1 MKAVA
6 TEANEQSTAAE
17 DALRRAVDTTP
28 AFIHTA
34 RPDGY
39 LDYFNRGWLDFLG
52 KSLEDVCGWRWT
64 ESVHPEDVAALVQ
77 KWRAALASGE
87 PLEVEARV
95 RRADGSYRAFLH
107 RKLPLHDEHG
117 NIVKWFGSSVD
128 IEDRKCAEQKIAE
141 KASQLERSEFY
152 LREGER
158 LAHMGSWSLR
168 ADGIFDYWSPET
180 FAIFDFDPSQGIP
193 TLTQWL
199 APVQP
204 DGRDLLTRTIDKMF
218 REGVRGDVR
227 YWVDHPK
234 KGKRMMHSTGEPVLE
249 NGKVTR
255 LIGNTLDITER
266 ERAEEEL
273 RASERKYRNLV
284 DTTPAFV
291 HTALPNG
298 EVDFYNRGW
307 LEYVGLP
314 LTDLLGWGWTGMIH
328 PEDVE
333 AIMPIWREALGAGEP
348 FVAESRVRRA
358 DGQYR
363 WFLHREEPL
372 RNEAGEIVKWY
383 GSSIEIEERKIAEE
397 KIREQEAELRQILD
411 LTPHHLYVFGPD
423 GGLLY
428 VNQFALAYLGA
439 DLAEMVAASRINFI
453 HPDDRQGYLAEKEK
467 GLLAGKSYEFE
478 LRILR
483 RDGTYR
489 WFLGRG
495 NPLKDE
501 QGRITRWYNTAT
513 DIEDRKRAEE
523 EIRKENIVLREE
535 INSTSMFEEVLGT
548 SAVLQRVLA
557 LAAKVAP
564 TDSTVLIMGETGTGK
579 ELIARAIHKRSKR
592 AERSFVSVNCAAIP
606 SSLIMSEL
614 FGHEKGAFTGAV
626 QRRLGRFELAEGGT
640 LFLDEVG
647 DLPLET
653 QIALLR
659 VLQEREFERVGGT
672 EMLRCDVRVISATN
686 RDLHSAIAAGSF
698 RSDLFYR
705 LNVFPIELPPLRER
719 KEDIPI
725 LVNYFVN
732 RYAQRAGKKIDTIRK
747 KSIDALQEY
756 SWPGNVRELQNV
768 IERSLII
775 VDTNEFS
782 VDKNW
787 LSHEFQSSRRVGR
800 ANRISTEQEQI
811 EAALAQSNGKVS
823 GAHGAAAKLG
833 MPPSTLE
840 SRIRSLKINKFQFK
854 GV

>member
-1 MKAVA
+1 VA
-6 TEANEQSTAAE
+6 QSGFVNDQSTATE

-77 KWRAALASGE
+77 KWHAALASGE

-95 RRADGSYRAFLH
+95 RRADGSYRALLH
-107 RKLPLHDEHG
+107 RNVPLHDEQG
-117 NIVKWFGSSVD
+117 KIVKWFGSSID
-128 IEDRKCAEQKIAE
+128 IEDRKCAEE
-141 KASQLERSEFY
+141 QLRRSAQELQRSEFY

-168 ADGIFDYWSPET
+168 PDGTFDYWSPET
-180 FAIFDFDPSQGIP
+180 FVLFGFDPSEGIP
-193 TLTQWL
+193 TLPKWL
-199 APVQP
+199 TVLHPG
-204 DGRDLLTRTIDKMF
+204 DRDLVAKTLERIF
-218 REGVRGDVR
+218 RENVRIDVTYR
-227 YWVDHPK
+227 VDHPK
-234 KGKRMMHSTGEPVLE
+234 QGKRIMHSTGEPVVE
-249 NGKVTR
+249 DGKVTR
-255 LIGNTLDITER
+255 LIGNTLDITEQENAIR
-266 ERAEEEL
+266 ELNKA
-273 RASERKYRNLV
+273 V
-284 DTTPAFV
+284 
-291 HTALPNG
+291 
-298 EVDFYNRGW
+298 
-307 LEYVGLP
+307 
-314 LTDLLGWGWTGMIH
+314 
-328 PEDVE
+328 
-333 AIMPIWREALGAGEP
+333 
-348 FVAESRVRRA
+348 
-358 DGQYR
+358 
-363 WFLHREEPL
+363 
-372 RNEAGEIVKWY
+372 GEI
-383 GSSIEIEERKIAEE
+383 RA
-397 KIREQEAELRQILD
+397 
-411 LTPHHLYVFGPD
+411 
-423 GGLLY
+423 
-428 VNQFALAYLGA
+428 
-439 DLAEMVAASRINFI
+439 
-453 HPDDRQGYLAEKEK
+453 
-467 GLLAGKSYEFE
+467 
-478 LRILR
+478 
-483 RDGTYR
+483 
-489 WFLGRG
+489 
-495 NPLKDE
+495 LKDE
-501 QGRITRWYNTAT
+501 LY
-513 DIEDRKRAEE
+513 
-523 EIRKENIVLREE
+523 KENIVLRHE
-535 INSTSMFEEVLGT
+535 IGSTSMFEEVLGT
-548 SAVLQRVLA
+548 SSALQNVLA

-564 TDSTVLIMGETGTGK
+564 TDSSVLIAGETGTGK

-592 AERSFVSVNCAAIP
+592 GERSFVGVNCAAIP

-672 EMLRCDVRVISATN
+672 EMLRCDVRMIAATN

-747 KSIDALQEY
+747 KSIEALQEY

-787 LSHEFQSSRRVGR
+787 LSHEFQSSQRVGR
-800 ANRISTEQEQI
+800 ASSISTEQEQI
-811 EAALAQSNGKVS
+811 EAALAQTKGKVS
-823 GAHGAAAKLG
+823 GAYGAAAILG
-833 MPPSTLE
+833 IPASTLE
-840 SRIRSLKINKFQFK
+840 SKIRTLRINKHAYK
-854 GV
+854 GA

>member
-1 MKAVA
+1 VKHDSLS
-6 TEANEQSTAAE
+6 TRSEQ
-17 DALRRAVDTTP
+17 P
-28 AFIHTA
+28 Q
-34 RPDGY
+34 G
-39 LDYFNRGWLDFLG
+39 
-52 KSLEDVCGWRWT
+52 
-64 ESVHPEDVAALVQ
+64 
-77 KWRAALASGE
+77 
-87 PLEVEARV
+87 PLT
-95 RRADGSYRAFLH
+95 D
-107 RKLPLHDEHG
+107 
-117 NIVKWFGSSVD
+117 
-128 IEDRKCAEQKIAE
+128 
-141 KASQLERSEFY
+141 LERSEFY

-180 FAIFDFDPSQGIP
+180 FVIFDFDPSQGIP

-255 LIGNTLDITER
+255 LIGNTLDITEQ
-266 ERAEEEL
+266 ENALEE
-273 RASERKYRNLV
+273 
-284 DTTPAFV
+284 
-291 HTALPNG
+291 
-298 EVDFYNRGW
+298 
-307 LEYVGLP
+307 
-314 LTDLLGWGWTGMIH
+314 I
-328 PEDVE
+328 
-333 AIMPIWREALGAGEP
+333 
-348 FVAESRVRRA
+348 RR
-358 DGQYR
+358 
-363 WFLHREEPL
+363 
-372 RNEAGEIVKWY
+372 
-383 GSSIEIEERKIAEE
+383 
-397 KIREQEAELRQILD
+397 
-411 LTPHHLYVFGPD
+411 
-423 GGLLY
+423 
-428 VNQFALAYLGA
+428 
-439 DLAEMVAASRINFI
+439 
-453 HPDDRQGYLAEKEK
+453 
-467 GLLAGKSYEFE
+467 
-478 LRILR
+478 
-483 RDGTYR
+483 
-489 WFLGRG
+489 
-495 NPLKDE
+495 LKDE
-501 QGRITRWYNTAT
+501 LY
-513 DIEDRKRAEE
+513 
-523 EIRKENIVLREE
+523 KENIVLREE

-659 VLQEREFERVGGT
+659 VLQEHEFERVGGT

-705 LNVFPIELPPLRER
+705 LNVFPITLPPLRER
-719 KEDIPI
+719 REDIAL
-725 LVNYFVN
+725 LVNYFVD
-732 RYAQRAGKKIDTIRK
+732 RYAKRAGKKI
-747 KSIDALQEY
+747 KSIQKRALEALQEY

-775 VDTNEFS
+775 GETNEFS
-782 VDKNW
+782 IDKSWFSSESQPARSPAVD
-787 LSHEFQSSRRVGR
+787 QTSSERTR
-800 ANRISTEQEQI
+800 I
-811 EAALAQSNGKVS
+811 EAALTQSNGKVS

-840 SRIRSLKINKFQFK
+840 SRIRSLRINKFHFK
-854 GV
+854 RV